1 MCSLVTVGIENLSEI
16 PQAEVPPCGKE
27 VPGQKDDTLLSKEGE
42 KRQEKGSLTKSVH
55 LVV

>member
-1 MCSLVTVGIENLSEI
+1 MTVGIENLSEI

-42 KRQEKGSLTKSVH
+42 KRQEKSILTKSVH